1 MALQPLSLEQ
11 LAKVL
16 SETPTSE
23 GLYDIL
29 SQYENEA
36 CLLFTDA
43 GVTGD
48 AKLPSAFYTS
58 FLISHL
64 LTDQL

>member
-16 SETPTSE
+16 SETPTPE

-29 SQYENEA
+29 SKYENEA
-36 CLLFTDA
+36 CLLFTDTE
-43 GVTGD
+43 VTGD
-48 AKLPSAFYTS
+48 AKLLSTFYTS

-64 LTDQL
+64 VTDQM